1 MSEIKSR
8 EKLERELKAA
18 EMDLEEVLEMRSAVL
33 GQTGVHIGARELQK
47 HYARFD
53 SDQKRL
59 EERISQIRSQLAE
72 MEKAKMGTGST
83 PEEVVRQL

>member
-1 MSEIKSR
+1 MSEGKTR
-8 EKLERELKAA
+8 EDLERDLKAA
-18 EMDLEEVLEMRSAVL
+18 EDDLEEVEDMRMAIL

-59 EERISQIRSQLAE
+59 TERIAQI
-72 MEKAKMGTGST
+72 KAQMSALEPG
-83 PEEVVRQL
+83 Q